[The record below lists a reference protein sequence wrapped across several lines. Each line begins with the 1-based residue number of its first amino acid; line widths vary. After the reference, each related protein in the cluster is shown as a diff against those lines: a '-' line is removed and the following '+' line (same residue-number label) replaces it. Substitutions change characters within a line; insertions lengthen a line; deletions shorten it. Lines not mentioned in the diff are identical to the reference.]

1 MSAST
6 RTAPAPSAAAP
17 PDLNSAQAATQ
28 ALAVFFRIA
37 ARWGLNA
44 AEKQVLLG
52 ASRTVFYRWQAGQVT
67 SGLDAATAERLS
79 YLFRIYAA
87 LQVLLPVPER
97 ADAWLRL
104 PNTSPLFGGSTAL
117 ARLLAGRVGDL
128 KDVADF
134 LDAQRGGDFA

>member
-1 MSAST
+1 MSALQP
-6 RTAPAPSAAAP
+6 RPAEARAV
-17 PDLNSAQAATQ
+17 DLASPQAAGQ

-44 AEKQVLLG
+44 AQRQALLG
-52 ASRTVFYRWQAGQVT
+52 ASRTVFYRWQAGQV
-67 SGLDAATAERLS
+67 SAGLDAVTAERLS

-97 ADAWLRL
+97 ADAWLRQ
-104 PNTSPLFGGSTAL
+104 PNSHALFGGGSAMD
-117 ARLLAGRVGDL
+117 RLLGGRVGDL